1 MRAFAALPLL
11 ACLLCAAPALAHKV
25 NVFAVAE
32 NGALVGEAFFGG
44 GGKAMDSPVEVY
56 DAGGAM
62 VAQGRTGADGTFRIP
77 LPAAFTPPL
86 RVVLKAGEGHQN
98 DYTLTAQDLGLAAGT
113 VSSAPAPAAAPSPA
127 SGPAAIGPAASGPA
141 VAAPAGTMDEARLAA
156 LVEQAVAKA
165 VPPIVEEKLAP
176 LRLQLTRMAEQ
187 DQSAR
192 MREIIGGLGWIIGL
206 VGIAA
211 WFKRPKK

>member
-1 MRAFAALPLL
+1 MRALAALPLL

-32 NGALVGEAFFGG
+32 NGALVGEAYFSG
-44 GGKAMDSPVEVY
+44 GGKALDSLIEVF
-56 DAGGAM
+56 DASGAV
-62 VAQGRTGADGTFRIP
+62 VAQGRTGADGAFRIP
-77 LPAAFTPPL
+77 LPATFTPPL
-86 RVVLKAGEGHQN
+86 RVVLRAGEGHQN
-98 DYTLTAQDLGLAAGT
+98 DYTLTAQDLGQDLGLPAQAAR
-113 VSSAPAPAAAPSPA
+113 APSSPA
-127 SGPAAIGPAASGPA
+127 SPVAQ
-141 VAAPAGTMDEARLAA
+141 AAPAGTIDETRLAA

-165 VPPIVEEKLAP
+165 VPAIVEEKLAP

-192 MREIIGGLGWIIGL
+192 MRDIIGGLGWIIGL

>member
-11 ACLLCAAPALAHKV
+11 ACLICAAPALAHKV

-32 NGALVGEAFFGG
+32 NGALVGEAYFSG

-56 DAGGAM
+56 DASGAV
-62 VAQGRTGADGTFRIP
+62 VAQGRTGADGAFRIP
-77 LPAAFTPPL
+77 LPASYTPPL
-86 RVVLKAGEGHQN
+86 RLVLKAGEGHQN
-98 DYTLTAQDLGLAAGT
+98 DYTLTAQDLGQNQGLAANA
-113 VSSAPAPAAAPSPA
+113 APAPSSPA
-127 SGPAAIGPAASGPA
+127 SAGAPAAIATP
-141 VAAPAGTMDEARLAA
+141 AAPAGTMDEARLAA

-176 LRLQLTRMAEQ
+176 LRLQLARMAEQ

-192 MREIIGGLGWIIGL
+192 MRDIVGGLGWIIGL

>member
-1 MRAFAALPLL
+1 MRALAAIPLL
-11 ACLLCAAPALAHKV
+11 ACLLCAAPGLAHKV

-32 NGALVGEAFFGG
+32 NGALVGEAYFSG
-44 GGKAMDSPVEVY
+44 GGKAMDSPIEVQ
-56 DAGGAM
+56 DASGAV
-62 VAQGRTGADGTFRIP
+62 VAQGRTGADGAFRIP

-98 DYTLTAQDLGLAAGT
+98 DYTLTAQDLGLTAGAA
-113 VSSAPAPAAAPSPA
+113 SPASVPAAASSPTAGSAA
-127 SGPAAIGPAASGPA
+127 SGPAASGPA
-141 VAAPAGTMDEARLAA
+141 ASSPAASGPAPAAPGATMDEARLAA

-192 MREIIGGLGWIIGL
+192 MRDIVGGL
-206 VGIAA
+206 
-211 WFKRPKK
+211 